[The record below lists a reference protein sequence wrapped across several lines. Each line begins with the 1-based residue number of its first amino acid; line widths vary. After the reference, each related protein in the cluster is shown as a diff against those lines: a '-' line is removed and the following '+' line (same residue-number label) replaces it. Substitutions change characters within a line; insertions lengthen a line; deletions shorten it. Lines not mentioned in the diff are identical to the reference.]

1 MDLNILL
8 NTVSGI
14 VWGPIT
20 LSLLLGSGIYLT
32 FGLKAFP
39 ITNVAY
45 GFKSLFKKDGKQDD
59 GDISSAQSLM
69 TALSATVGT
78 GNIAGVAT
86 AIFLGGPGAIFWM
99 WITAL
104 FGMATKY
111 CEAFLAIYFRE
122 RNSKNNIVGGPM
134 YYIKNGLDKKYHF
147 LAYLFAAF
155 GMVAAFG
162 IGNGVQVNSVSQV
175 INIEF
180 GVSQSII
187 GFIIAAL
194 VAFVI
199 LGGIKSIGNVA
210 SKLVPI
216 MSLLYVLGG
225 LIIIIDNYSL
235 IPEIFFL
242 IINSAF
248 TETAATG
255 GFAGASISMAVRFG
269 VSRGVFS
276 NEAGLGSSPIA
287 HAAAQ
292 TNNPTKQGSISML
305 EPLIDTLIV
314 CSITAFVVLISGEWL
329 SGINGAALTMS
340 AFNQGLPIFGKYIV
354 VFGLILFAFST
365 IIGWSYYGE
374 KCAEFIFGEKVIPI
388 YRLLWIIVIPF
399 GAIIKLNLVWLIA
412 DIMNG
417 LMAIP
422 NLIALILLSP
432 LVFSKTREL
441 LSKN

>member
-1 MDLNILL
+1 MNLSNIL
-8 NTVSGI
+8 NEISSI

-20 LSLLLGSGIYLT
+20 LTLLLGVGIYLT
-32 FGLKAFP
+32 FGLKGFP

-45 GFKSLFKKDGKQDD
+45 GFKSLFKKDGKQSD
-59 GDISSAQSLM
+59 GDISSFQSLM

-147 LAYLFAAF
+147 LAYLFAVF
-155 GMVAAFG
+155 GMIAAFG

-175 INIEF
+175 VNIEF
-180 GVSQSII
+180 GLSQTTI
-187 GFIIAAL
+187 GFTIAIL
-194 VAFVI
+194 VALVI
-199 LGGIKSIGNVA
+199 LGGIKSIGSIA

-216 MSLLYVLGG
+216 MSVLYVVGG
-225 LIIIIDNYSL
+225 IIIIFNNYSL

-242 IINSAF
+242 ILNSAF

-255 GFAGASISMAVRFG
+255 GFAGATIWMAIRFG
-269 VSRGVFS
+269 VSRGIFS

-292 TNNPTKQGSISML
+292 TNSPVKQGSISML

-314 CSITAFVVLISGEWL
+314 CSITAFVVLISGEWMN
-329 SGINGAALTMS
+329 GINGAALTTS
-340 AFNQGLPIFGKYIV
+340 AFNQGLPIFG
-354 VFGLILFAFST
+354 FLRNSC
-365 IIGWSYYGE
+365 W
-374 KCAEFIFGEKVIPI
+374 
-388 YRLLWIIVIPF
+388 
-399 GAIIKLNLVWLIA
+399 
-412 DIMNG
+412 
-417 LMAIP
+417 
-422 NLIALILLSP
+422 
-432 LVFSKTREL
+432 
-441 LSKN
+441 